1 MLKDFRITIAD
12 ESTAFNRAVT
22 KDFLLS
28 YTSHYLEA
36 LSE

>member
-1 MLKDFRITIAD
+1 MIAD

-22 KDFLLS
+22 EDFLLS

-36 LSE
+36 LSENRHTD